1 MHPIQRIVVL
11 GGGSAG
17 LLAAITLKRK
27 LPQVEVSL
35 LYSPEIG
42 IIGVGEG
49 TTTYVPEHLH
59 GYLGVPVGEFLAEAK
74 PSWKLGVRFLWG
86 PRREFFYPFTYVVDR
101 REPGLARNVG
111 YYALDDFSYTD
122 RTSALMAHGKAFARL
137 ENGAPLIERNVAYH
151 LENETLVHYLERL
164 ADVCGIAKQLG
175 TVEHVI
181 QDGHGV
187 RELRLTNGQT
197 VTADLFVDCS
207 GFRRELLGGAL
218 AEPFV
223 SFRETLFCDRAVVGG
238 WDRTTE
244 PILPYTTAET
254 MPSGWSWQ
262 IEHEHRINRGYV
274 YSSAFVTDDAAE
286 AEFRAANPQ
295 VTKTRVVKFTTGYFH
310 RAWVKNVVGIGNAA
324 GFVEPLEAT
333 ALYVICAL
341 SQALAAS
348 LVDCQLA
355 PEDSLRQQV
364 NAYSRRIWESIRNFL
379 AIHYRFNTRL
389 DTPFWKACRADVAL
403 AGAQPIVDY
412 YRAYGPSS
420 LWHHTLIDPL
430 DTFRLDGYYCLL
442 MGQQVPFAQTYEPTP
457 EEYAR
462 WQALKGE
469 WRMIAENGV
478 SVSEALQTVRL
489 PAWEW
494 NPGFYQ

>member
-1 MHPIQRIVVL
+1 
-11 GGGSAG
+11 
-17 LLAAITLKRK
+17 
-27 LPQVEVSL
+27 
-35 LYSPEIG
+35 
-42 IIGVGEG
+42 
-49 TTTYVPEHLH
+49 
-59 GYLGVPVGEFLAEAK
+59 
-74 PSWKLGVRFLWG
+74 
-86 PRREFFYPFTYVVDR
+86 
-101 REPGLARNVG
+101 
-111 YYALDDFSYTD
+111 
-122 RTSALMAHGKAFARL
+122 
-137 ENGAPLIERNVAYH
+137 
-151 LENETLVHYLERL
+151 
-164 ADVCGIAKQLG
+164 
-175 TVEHVI
+175 
-181 QDGHGV
+181 
-187 RELRLTNGQT
+187 